1 MISIVRCHLPSQ
13 ALLNNYAQVPENYT
27 DCYCT
32 IVPGHITIERYITAF
47 YNSIGFLPERLLI
60 GWVLGKHADGQSVR
74 KLANDQADEFS
85 AWKVETRS
93 SDQLLMADT
102 SGATRSWLMVELLDA
117 ETKLYFGS
125 AVVHRPGV
133 RKNPRTFGFS
143 ALLLFH
149 KAYSRL
155 LLTAA
160 AAELN

>member
-1 MISIVRCHLPSQ
+1 MISIVRCHLPPQS
-13 ALLNNYAQVPENYT
+13 LLNDYAQIPENYT

-32 IVPGHITIERYITAF
+32 IVPGDITIERYITAF

-60 GWVLGKHADGQSVR
+60 GWVLGKRANAQSVS
-74 KLANDQADEFS
+74 KLASDQADEFS
-85 AWKVETRS
+85 AWKVEARS
-93 SDQLLMADT
+93 QDQLLLADT
-102 SGATRSWLMVELLDA
+102 SGATRSWLMVELLDS

-125 AVVHRPGV
+125 AVVHRAGV

-155 LLTAA
+155 LLAA
-160 AAELN
+160 AATEIN